1 MISYQTIINRSF
13 QLKAIKGT
21 CTQIQATLVNWAVNP
36 KTKIKR
42 LEMLRNK
49 LSQDTAVA
57 IRDLDKLIRDLKKET
72 DGND

>member
-1 MISYQTIINRSF
+1 MISYQTIIKRSF

-21 CTQIQATLVNWAVNP
+21 CTQIQATLVNWVVNP

-57 IRDLDKLIRDLKKET
+57 VRDLDKLIKDLKKEA
-72 DGND
+72 DEN